1 MPEGQHDERFKR
13 DLENSSELDYV
24 RKMKYFY
31 ESQFDEL
38 SRKIG
43 QETEFGVLITE
54 SSLTM
59 IEGRLSEFEEK
70 ERELIKRYR
79 RFAKELVF

>member
-1 MPEGQHDERFKR
+1 MPAEQNEQRFRR

-24 RKMKYFY
+24 RKMKFFY

-54 SSLTM
+54 NSLTM
-59 IEGRLSEFEEK
+59 IEERLSEFEEK
-70 ERELIKRYR
+70 ERELIKRYK
-79 RFAKELVF
+79 RFAEELVF